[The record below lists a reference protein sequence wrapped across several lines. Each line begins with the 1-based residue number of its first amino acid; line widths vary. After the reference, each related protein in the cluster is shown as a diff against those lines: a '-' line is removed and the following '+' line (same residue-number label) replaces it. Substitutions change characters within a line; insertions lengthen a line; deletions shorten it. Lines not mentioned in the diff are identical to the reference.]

1 MEKEPKFEKPKTIS
15 EIRKQKLLEAME
27 RMKEELPEKELALIK
42 AILLFGS
49 TARGTAT
56 EKSDIDIYIVP
67 DEKTSFNSDTVK
79 KIMKI
84 IEEGM
89 PDEEIQYG
97 LRPIVSPEGRPAKFL
112 RRKNPRHPEEEPI
125 HEFLYSKNPEIKVE
139 IDDTLKKVQQ
149 GYDK

>member
-1 MEKEPKFEKPKTIS
+1 MEKFERQKNIS

-27 RMKEELPEKELALIK
+27 RMKKELSGEEMALIK

-67 DEKTSFNSDTVK
+67 DEKIPFKSDTIK

-84 IEEGM
+84 IEEEI

-97 LRPIVSPEGRPAKFL
+97 LRPIISPEGRPAKFL
-112 RRKNPRHPEEEPI
+112 RRKNPRHPDEEPKY
-125 HEFLYSKNPEIKVE
+125 EFLYSKNPELKTE
-139 IDDTLKKVQQ
+139 IDNILKTTFQHS
-149 GYDK
+149 